1 MKAFIKKQVKK
12 HAPDI
17 AYKQGMKKLQGM
29 MDAKKEYFKGTLPI
43 LAALTAFIYL
53 QNNFNEHNRP
63 E

>member
-29 MDAKKEYFKGTLPI
+29 MDAKKEYMKGTLPI

>member
-1 MKAFIKKQVKK
+1 MKQFIKKQVKK

-29 MDAKKEYFKGTLPI
+29 MDAKKEYFKATAPI
-43 LAALTAFIYL
+43 LVALTAFIYL
-53 QNNFNEHNRP
+53 QNNFAQQNRP